1 MLAGQEEHLLVGRF
15 DDLIGVVPLLL
26 LGEVA
31 DIAGMD
37 EKGGCV
43 RIALIFSIASVSV
56 ALGSGFGGR

>member
-1 MLAGQEEHLLVGRF
+1 VLAGQEEHLLVGRF

-26 LGEVA
+26 FREVA

-37 EKGGCV
+37 EKG
-43 RIALIFSIASVSV
+43 IALIFSIASVSV

>member
-1 MLAGQEEHLLVGRF
+1 
-15 DDLIGVVPLLL
+15 
-26 LGEVA
+26 VA